1 MKYFQ
6 LLLND
11 RYDVM
16 PCINGW
22 AQKYDTRFIN
32 EKDCHKLPSRDLLF
46 VEPNRDTVFPSVV
59 NFPFFLVT
67 ETVFDAVKLYE
78 PGIVSKEVVLLD
90 GQYAKSEVYFMPILK
105 SVDCLHPDTVW
116 KSDRKT
122 FNKIVLDRDKLG
134 KEAIFRPAGASHTIA
149 IARFDLIESILRR
162 GAKGIGLIPLET
174 RSSSEEGAII

>member
-6 LLLND
+6 LLLNA

-32 EKDCHKLPSRDLLF
+32 EKDCHKLPGRDLLF
-46 VEPNRDTVFPSVV
+46 VESNRDTVFPSVV

-67 ETVFDAVKLYE
+67 DKVFDAIKMYE
-78 PGIVSKEVVLLD
+78 PGIISKQVVLLD

-116 KSDRKT
+116 KGDHKT
-122 FNKIVLDRDKLG
+122 FRKIVLDRSKLG

-149 IARFDLIESILRR
+149 IVRLDLAESILRR
-162 GAKGIGLIPLET
+162 DTKGIGLIPCDY
-174 RSSSEEGAII
+174 SEV